1 LSSIPSYLF
10 DLFDLSIQEHL
21 SFLLLQQEGWLCN
34 GIAVLLLV
42 IGHLAHRLA
51 VEEHLCP
58 YLSLLEYRDYVSVME
73 VEGAARVDECSIL
86 QAIVLELLLVL
97 VGDAESLDSFIVS
110 EFQVCF
116 SCAILYQAKH
126 LDGEDRILKEASI
139 ATD

>member
-1 LSSIPSYLF
+1 
-10 DLFDLSIQEHL
+10 
-21 SFLLLQQEGWLCN
+21 
-34 GIAVLLLV
+34 
-42 IGHLAHRLA
+42 
-51 VEEHLCP
+51 
-58 YLSLLEYRDYVSVME
+58 ME

-139 ATD
+139 ATDWFIVYLSLTNFTLILNLYKLNLNYEPTYLYNH